1 MAPKAPEAEPKG
13 FTSGPILQGKGP
25 DPRFKALGIALLEPL
40 ALVITSDLNPHRG
53 PCGCVPRTSW
63 PPFQPLSPSFPPK
76 TRMKSS
82 TRGAAR
88 VNAIW
93 LIVALV
99 LFFAALFAWYTAN
112 DAAVLAEERADTAEQ
127 AATQA
132 QEEARADRAA
142 LRTVSEILGYYDRED
157 ISATTVVETAQDS
170 FNQFKAAIG
179 PDADDAIKSFE
190 EAWPL
195 AIQKV
200 SGLDT
205 ALSTAKQESTQR
217 STEVSAARSSAAEV
231 ASTKDAEIA
240 RLTRELA
247 DLQEKTTE
255 EINGLEGQVARLTA
269 ERNEFDQEGVNV
281 RDEIESLKVAHA
293 LQLSEYEA
301 RMNQILSAT
310 RPFREV
316 GGIDGKIVGTS
327 PKLGMAFINRGRKHR
342 IVRGM
347 VFEVMDADPANPTL
361 KGEIEVLNVMDD
373 ISEVAIRKV
382 SDKYDAIAL
391 GDTIS
396 NPMYSPEGNRNAVL
410 VGRFDG
416 KYSRSEV
423 ALLLKEIG
431 ITVQSELDRS
441 TMYMIMGNPL
451 YKDPETGE
459 ALEEPLNVKDLP
471 VFAEAKS
478 WGVQMISI
486 AELRHFF
493 KR

>member
-1 MAPKAPEAEPKG
+1 
-13 FTSGPILQGKGP
+13 
-25 DPRFKALGIALLEPL
+25 
-40 ALVITSDLNPHRG
+40 
-53 PCGCVPRTSW
+53 
-63 PPFQPLSPSFPPK
+63 
-76 TRMKSS
+76 MKSS

-112 DAAVLAEERADTAEQ
+112 DAAVLAEERAD

-132 QEEARADRAA
+132 AEAANEQARADRAVA
-142 LRTVSEILGYYDRED
+142 RTYSELIGYYDRED
-157 ISATTVVETAQDS
+157 ISAVSVVETAQDGLG
-170 FNQFKAAIG
+170 QFKTAIG
-179 PDADDAIKSFE
+179 PDADEAIQSFE

-195 AIQKV
+195 AIQRI
-200 SGLDT
+200 SALET
-205 ALSTAKQESTQR
+205 ALATARQESEQR
-217 STEVSAARSSAAEV
+217 SGEISAARSSAADV
-231 ASTKDAEIA
+231 ASTKDQEIA
-240 RLTRELA
+240 RLSRELA

-255 EINGLEGQVARLTA
+255 EINALEGQVARLTA

-281 RDEIESLKVAHA
+281 RDQIEALKVAHA

-301 RMNQILSAT
+301 RMNQILSST
-310 RPFREV
+310 RPLREV

-327 PKLGMAFINRGRKHR
+327 PKLGMAFINRGRTHR

-347 VFEVMDADPANPTL
+347 VFEVHDADPANPTI

-373 ISEVAIRKV
+373 ISEVAIRKLT
-382 SDKYDAIAL
+382 DKYDAIAL

-396 NPMYSPEGNRNAVL
+396 NPMYSPEGDRNAVL

-416 KYSRSEV
+416 KYNRQEV

-431 ITVQSELDRS
+431 INVQDELDRS

-459 ALEEPLNVKDLP
+459 TLEEPLNVKDLP